1 MLDSVP
7 KLRWSD
13 LVVTV
18 HKNVS
23 HSFYRIPFHILML
36 VAEFLAEHIY
46 GFSDDLK
53 LLDETKEDNGIAFDF
68 IQFESILIVKDNVDG

>member
-1 MLDSVP
+1 
-7 KLRWSD
+7 
-13 LVVTV
+13 
-18 HKNVS
+18 
-23 HSFYRIPFHILML
+23 ML

-53 LLDETKEDNGIAFDF
+53 LLDETKEDNGIALDF